1 MRGIWAIARHTLSHC
16 LRMKIAGAFVLMLL
30 AILAVLPMIL
40 QGDGTLA
47 GRIRTLLA
55 YGMGVTGLLL
65 SVVTLLLSVGVITSD
80 VRAKAIFTVATKP
93 LSRWKY
99 VIGRWL
105 GVVVFVG
112 ILLVTS
118 AVTIYAF
125 AQHLRTGEA
134 LNPSD
139 RRAVET
145 EVFTARRQ
153 VRPQPIDIDT
163 LTERKRRQLQD
174 EGRYQ
179 EAMKAFVAQ
188 TGGDEQKA
196 RSLLE
201 EQIRSQVAGTAQ
213 SVGPGGVFLWQFNGI
228 AVAGNKRTAK
238 GQVTLVDEETAS
250 LRILADDELLGSL
263 VFGGPVR
270 VNGVDLRVT
279 RLEKEFFE
287 VQPSAD
293 DRAGGRLASLVSGA
307 ETDIVADPTIQLSYK
322 AAASVNPTD
331 KLLRSIWQLDNPAT
345 GFRYM
350 ELRSDP
356 VATPATMTVSARLV
370 DPNGRMDA
378 QYVNLPDSQGKGTS
392 VTILENDIA
401 VLFRMGSFEGTFIRG
416 TVMIL
421 LQLAFLA
428 AVGVAAGSFLS
439 FPVACLVGLAT
450 LPLSMAG
457 GFLRESLRLN
467 PESGPATDALT
478 LVGAWIFRVVR
489 VGLPD
494 FAQTS
499 PVDSLINGM
508 NISWEY
514 LAQAALLTGVIRT
527 LAILVIACL
536 IFQRRELA
544 RVQV

>member
-30 AILAVLPMIL
+30 AILAVLPLIL

-55 YGMGVTGLLL
+55 YGMGVTGFLL
-65 SVVTLLLSVGVITSD
+65 SVVTLLLSAGVITSD
-80 VRAKAIFTVATKP
+80 VRGKAVFTVATKP
-93 LSRWKY
+93 LSRWNY
-99 VIGRWL
+99 VVGRWL
-105 GVVVFVG
+105 GVVMFVA
-112 ILLVTS
+112 ILLTTS
-118 AVTIYAF
+118 AVAIYAF
-125 AQHLRTGEA
+125 AQHLRTGSA

-163 LTERKRRQLQD
+163 LTDRKRRQLRD

-179 EAMKAFVAQ
+179 EAMNAFIAK
-188 TGGDEQKA
+188 TGGDEHKA
-196 RSLLE
+196 QALLE
-201 EQIRSQVAGTAQ
+201 EQIRSEVAGAAQ
-213 SVGPGGVFLWQFNGI
+213 SVEPGGVFLWQFNGVT
-228 AVAGNKRTAK
+228 VAGNERTAK
-238 GQVTLVDEETAS
+238 GQVTLVDEETGS
-250 LRILADDELLGSL
+250 LRILAGDEILGRL

-279 RLEKEFFE
+279 RLEKDFFE
-287 VQPSAD
+287 VQPTDD
-293 DRAGGRLASLVSGA
+293 DRAGGRLASLVPGA
-307 ETDIVADPTIQLSYK
+307 EADIVADPTIQLSYK
-322 AAASVNPTD
+322 ATASVDPTD
-331 KLLRSIWQLDNPAT
+331 KLLRSLWQLNNPTT
-345 GFRYM
+345 GLRYM

-356 VATPATMTVSARLV
+356 VATPATLTVSARLV

-378 QYVNLPDSQGKGTS
+378 QYVNLPDSRGKSTS

-416 TVMIL
+416 AALVL

-439 FPVACLVGLAT
+439 FPVACLVGFAT

-457 GFLRESLRLN
+457 GFLSESLRLN
-467 PESGPATDALT
+467 PESAPATDAIT
-478 LVGAWIFRVVR
+478 LVGAWIFRVVH
-489 VGLPD
+489 VLLPD

-514 LAQAALLTGVIRT
+514 LTQAALLTGVIRT
-527 LAILVIACL
+527 LPILAIACL